1 MKTTVVPA
9 QITSV
14 EDRIS
19 AHLSFKQLILMII
32 PVFLSAA
39 IFVFLPPFLMYR
51 NYKLAI
57 SLVFVALCLTLAIRI
72 KQRLIIEWI
81 QVLKKYNSRPRI
93 YVYNKNSM
101 IHRSRTKMSKIV
113 TPEVVTE
120 VEASQAVPPEYKED
134 DVVNFESIVDN
145 PLANFHFSRSKK
157 GGLSVHLKEI
167 R

>member
-51 NYKLAI
+51 NYKLAV
-57 SLVFVALCLTLAIRI
+57 SLVFVMICLTLAIRI
-72 KQRLIIEWI
+72 KQRLVIEWI
-81 QVLKKYNSRPRI
+81 QVLKTYNSRPRI

-101 IHRSRTKMSKIV
+101 VHRQHIKISKV
-113 TPEVVTE
+113 VAPESIAE
-120 VEASQAVPPEYKED
+120 VESSQSLPPEYKED
-134 DVVNFESIVDN
+134 DVVNFESIVEN

-157 GGLSVHLKEI
+157 GGLRVHLKEI
-167 R
+167 Q

>member
-14 EDRIS
+14 EDRVS

-57 SLVFVALCLTLAIRI
+57 CLVFVSICLTLAVRI

-81 QVLKKYNSRPRI
+81 QVLKQYNLRPRF
-93 YVYNKNSM
+93 YVYSKRTM
-101 IHRSRTKMSKIV
+101 IGRSHIDISPV
-113 TPEVVTE
+113 VSPEAVVE
-120 VEASQAVPPEYKED
+120 VEASESLPPEHKQD

-157 GGLSVHLKEI
+157 GGLRVHLKEI
-167 R
+167 Q